1 MISDK
6 DLDGLGCG
14 PGEVL
19 EMARCRLGGGME
31 KPNLFLVPHD
41 LARLPSDHL
50 CSIVCECLRP
60 EFPTYVFDA
69 ALPTADSPAGK
80 RPYVCIA
87 VDSSRPERVK
97 DIIKERLW
105 ATRDNRHAPATMEDI
120 LHGRYE
126 KKAAEFRLEDYGV
139 FVPFRTSQPAD
150 VRTHSFHHRPTFYRY
165 RVALT
170 RVSRIPEPLREYLH
184 SLFTSCPNHLFNQ
197 GEFRASGVREGLLN
211 LEIPLEEMS
220 GHEMVAL
227 AHRSR
232 DFEKVKS
239 RHENVQKF
247 LLERDPTTIATEVP
261 VWVESWEL
269 EGYRHILKTNETLTG
284 HIDVLR
290 YESDQT
296 VGVWDYKPN
305 AADERCAGIQ
315 VFLYALMLSLR
326 TGLPLTAVSCGY
338 FDEESAYVFKPSEV
352 RLVYGS

>member
-19 EMARCRLGGGME
+19 EMARCRLGGSIE
-31 KPNLFLVPHD
+31 KPNLFLVPQG
-41 LARLPSDHL
+41 LTRLPSDHL

-184 SLFTSCPNHLFNQ
+184 SLFTSCPNHLFNR
-197 GEFRASGVREGLLN
+197 GTFRASGVREGLLN
-211 LEIPLEEMS
+211 LMIPLKEIRH
-220 GHEMVAL
+220 HEIVAL
-227 AHRSR
+227 AGQSQG
-232 DFEKVKS
+232 FEKVKS

-247 LLERDPTTIATEVP
+247 LLERDPNTIACELP
-261 VWVESWEL
+261 VWIESWEF
-269 EGYRHILKTNETLTG
+269 EEYCHVLKTRETLTG

-290 YESDQT
+290 QECD
-296 VGVWDYKPN
+296 GVIGIWDYKPN
-305 AADERCAGIQ
+305 AAGETRAGVQ

-326 TGLPLTAVSCGY
+326 TGLPMTGLRCGY
-338 FDEESAYVFKPSEV
+338 FDETSAYMFRPSEV
-352 RLVYGS
+352 GLPHES